1 MGNGIWGKREIRY
14 NKGVKNM
21 KIKIDDS
28 NVLIVGEMYSGEV
41 LICDFEIEGVEED
54 KMYVILND
62 LSIVEVKE

>member
-1 MGNGIWGKREIRY
+1 
-14 NKGVKNM
+14 M
-21 KIKIDDS
+21 KIKIEDS
-28 NVLIVGEMYSGEV
+28 NVLIVGVVYSGEV